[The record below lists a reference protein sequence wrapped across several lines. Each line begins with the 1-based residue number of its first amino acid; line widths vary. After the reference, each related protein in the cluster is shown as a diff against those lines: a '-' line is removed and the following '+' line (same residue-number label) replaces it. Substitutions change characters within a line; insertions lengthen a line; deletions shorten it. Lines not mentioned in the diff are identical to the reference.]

1 MAGNRGAEELREL
14 KEREGRAVGSKK
26 RRRGCGSHVWVF
38 EIKERYKG

>member
-26 RRRGCGSHVWVF
+26 RRRGCGSHG
-38 EIKERYKG
+38 KKSTYPHKL